1 MKNIIA
7 VSLFLVALFA
17 SFAGCKKHN
26 NIPPDLTP
34 ANEIPTYQL
43 YYVYFF
49 KSKNTTEVSG
59 FLHLRNEHGSSIE
72 LGNDSLLKVNGI
84 KSYSYLRWNFDSLQD
99 VRIEYRRKDS
109 LFTNTVLLAD
119 IGDIAFSSSTP
130 KEIYRNTTTNFSWD
144 GPPIETN
151 EQVSLTFS
159 RSSGTSTH
167 DRSLALDGNDITLLP
182 RSFEPDMGPAG
193 LYKMKLTRIKRRP
206 LDQQDSN
213 AGGRISIILETETE
227 VILK

>member
-7 VSLFLVALFA
+7 TSLLLVAIFVSL
-17 SFAGCKKHN
+17 AGCKKHN

-49 KSKNTTEVSG
+49 KTKNSTEVSG
-59 FLHLRNEHGSSIE
+59 FLNLRNEHGSSLI

-84 KSYSYLRWNFDSLQD
+84 NNYSYYRWQFDSIQD

-109 LFTNTVLLAD
+109 LFTNTVLVTE
-119 IGDIAFSSSTP
+119 IGDIAFSSATP
-130 KEIYRNTTTNFSWD
+130 KEIYRNATTDFTWD
-144 GPPIETN
+144 GPPIEAN
-151 EQVSLTFS
+151 EEVSLTFS
-159 RSSGTSTH
+159 RSYGNTTIQ
-167 DRSLALDGNDITLLP
+167 RSIALDGNNITLLP
-182 RSFEPDMGPAG
+182 RSFEPDTDPG
-193 LYKMKLTRIKRRP
+193 LYKMRLTRIKRRP
-206 LDQQDSN
+206 LEQQDNN